1 MTNLPIIRLKLS
13 LLMVFVFVLIG
24 CKKEPVAD
32 PMNGMMGGPMPVTVM
47 QPVKRSV
54 TEWLEFTGRFQPSQR
69 VVLRARVSGYLDKIL
84 FQDGQKVQKGDVLF
98 IIDQRPFKIALNSAK
113 AHFELAQQ
121 RLERAKALHKKNAV
135 SRDLY
140 DQRQEEMQTARA
152 DLDRA
157 KLDLEFT
164 EIRSPITGRIS
175 RKQVDVGNLVA
186 GGNNATEL
194 TTIVSV
200 QPIYF
205 YFEGSENDLLKNA
218 RQRDHSRSEDNMP
231 RPLPVFVRLNDEVEF
246 QHQGQLDFIDNEF
259 DTNTGT
265 IQARAYF
272 ENSDGFLEAGY
283 FGRLRLAPF
292 PAFDAMLVPDELI
305 GTEQT
310 RKFVYVVNKEGV
322 AARRYISLG
331 AREDDGMRIIKQGL
345 NETDQVITGNLN
357 MVRPGAPVMVV
368 PSKKPVEATSQDL
381 QSDGREAG
389 A

>member
-1 MTNLPIIRLKLS
+1 
-13 LLMVFVFVLIG
+13 
-24 CKKEPVAD
+24 
-32 PMNGMMGGPMPVTVM
+32 
-47 QPVKRSV
+47 
-54 TEWLEFTGRFQPSQR
+54 
-69 VVLRARVSGYLDKIL
+69 
-84 FQDGQKVQKGDVLF
+84 
-98 IIDQRPFKIALNSAK
+98 
-113 AHFELAQQ
+113 
-121 RLERAKALHKKNAV
+121 LHKKNAV

-152 DLDRA
+152 ELDSA

-175 RKQVDVGNLVA
+175 RKQVDAGNLIV
-186 GGNNATEL
+186 GGNNNATEL

-231 RPLPVFVRLNDEVEF
+231 RQLPVYVRLNDETEF
-246 QHQGQLDFIDNEF
+246 QHQGYLNFIDNEF

-265 IQARAYF
+265 IQARAQF
-272 ENSDGFLEAGY
+272 ENKDGFLEAGY
-283 FGRLRLAPF
+283 FGRLRMAPY
-292 PAFDAMLVPDELI
+292 PAFEAMLVPDELI

-310 RKFVYVVNKEGV
+310 RKFVYVISEEGV
-322 AARRYISLG
+322 AARRYVSLG
-331 AREDDGMRIIKQGL
+331 AREDDGMRIIKQGI

-357 MVRPGAPVMVV
+357 MVRPGVPVIVAPSMND
-368 PSKKPVEATSQDL
+368 PVESPSADQN
-381 QSDGREAG
+381 SDGMEAG

>member
-1 MTNLPIIRLKLS
+1 M
-13 LLMVFVFVLIG
+13 
-24 CKKEPVAD
+24 AD

-47 QPVKRSV
+47 QPIKRSV

-69 VVLRARVSGYLDKIL
+69 VVLRARVSGYLDKVL

-121 RLERAKALHKKNAV
+121 RLERARALHKKNAV

-140 DQRQEEMQTARA
+140 DQRREEMQTAKA
-152 DLDRA
+152 DLDHA

-164 EIRSPITGRIS
+164 EVRSPITGRIS
-175 RKQVDVGNLVA
+175 RKQVDIGNLVT

-231 RPLPVFVRLNDEVEF
+231 RPLPVFVRLNDEIEF

-272 ENSDGFLEAGY
+272 ENKDGFLEAGY
-283 FGRLRLAPF
+283 FGRLRMAPF

-310 RKFVYVVNKEGV
+310 RKFVYVIGKEGV
-322 AARRYISLG
+322 AVRRYVTLG

-345 NETDQVITGNLN
+345 SETDQVITGNLN
-357 MVRPGAPVMVV
+357 MVRPGAPVIVT
-368 PSKKPVEATSQDL
+368 PDKKTVDPASSDL